1 MAAAPT
7 SLVLTVNIGRLETS
21 PDPSRGRPTGIGK
34 HPHTGP
40 VAVRAPGPKRGGLG
54 SGLVGDAIGDQR
66 HHGGDSQAVYAFARE
81 ELDGWEERL
90 GRELPNGFFG
100 ENLTTRGVV
109 VSDAVIGERW
119 RVGATVVLQV
129 AGPRIPCGTFRA
141 HMKERGWLKTFTV
154 AGKSGA
160 YLSVVTP
167 GEIQAGDAV
176 EVLHRPEHGVL
187 VSTAFRALTR
197 ERELLPGLLAAGDDL
212 EDELREMAAEGRT
225 YSLS

>member
-1 MAAAPT
+1 MV
-7 SLVLTVNIGRLETS
+7 SLVLTVNVGTLQ
-21 PDPSRGRPTGIGK
+21 PGLDPRKGRPTGIGK

-54 SGLVGDAIGDQR
+54 SGLVGDAIGDER

-81 ELDGWEERL
+81 ELDEWEDRL
-90 GRELPNGFFG
+90 DRALPNGFFG

-119 RVGATVVLQV
+119 RIGETVVLQV

-141 HMKERGWLKTFTV
+141 QMGERGWLKTFTQ
-154 AGKSGA
+154 AGRSGA

-167 GEIQAGDAV
+167 GEIQAGDPV
-176 EVLHRPEHGVL
+176 EVLHRPDHGVL
-187 VSTAFRALTR
+187 VSTAFRAMTL
-197 ERELLPGLLAAGDDL
+197 ERDLLPGLLAAGDDL
-212 EDELREMAAEGRT
+212 EDELRELAAESRT
-225 YSLS
+225 SALS